1 MRDGKIMNKFENYLR
16 NNTSS
21 FICFLFAIITIFFM
35 VFLPCEYHN
44 YQTLYN
50 SDLSE
55 INYIEGK
62 VIEIQPP
69 KGKSTTFDFYIEGCD
84 KEFYIHE
91 KDVKGIEFNEGDYV
105 QIHYADKVV
114 FRGEYYEIVNFNHN
128 GVVIYSFD
136 QFKEDYN
143 PNVYIIGI
151 ISVSV
156 VFVGL
161 ISLGLIL
168 LFKNR
173 PVNDVAKF
181 VLLNKNKY
189 GLTDEQVAEVIK
201 QFELSNNDI
210 KLDKPKEEIYKMFK
224 DSIYTK
230 NNRIYTSGLELIE
243 NEKYGDIFFEV
254 LADTVSENE
263 LKVIYDDCVKD
274 NGAIYLIYQINN
286 KKAVINLYD
295 DKISKLFNIDANTL
309 YFINTK
315 QTIPS
320 KNEINNFFK
329 QIEYYNQYEQ
339 NIFYIKK

>member
-1 MRDGKIMNKFENYLR
+1 MSKFENYLV

-21 FICFLFAIITIFFM
+21 FVCFLFAVITIFFLI
-35 VFLPCEYHN
+35 FLPCEYHN
-44 YQTLYN
+44 YQEIYN

-55 INYIEGK
+55 INYIEGE
-62 VIEIQPP
+62 VIEVQPP

-91 KDVKGIEFNEGDYV
+91 KDVKDIEFNVGDYIK
-105 QIHYADKVV
+105 IHYADKVV
-114 FRGEYYEIVNFNHN
+114 FRGEYYEIINFNHN
-128 GVVIYSFD
+128 GVVIYSLD
-136 QFKEDYN
+136 QFKTEYN
-143 PNVYIIGI
+143 PDIYIIAI
-151 ISVSV
+151 VTSSV

-181 VLLNKNKY
+181 VLLNKDKY

-201 QFELSNNDI
+201 QFELSDNDI

-230 NNRIYTSGLELIE
+230 NNRTYTSGLELVE

-274 NGAIYLIYQINN
+274 EGAIYLIFQINN
-286 KKAVINLYD
+286 KKAVINIYD
-295 DKISKLFNIDANTL
+295 DEISKLFDVDINTL
-309 YFINTK
+309 YFINTNRS
-315 QTIPS
+315 TPS
-320 KNEINNFFK
+320 KKEINEFFR
-329 QIEYYNQYEQ
+329 QIEYYNQYVE
-339 NIFYIKK
+339 NIFFIKK